1 MNFDLEYL
9 EKLAELLHDNDLNEI
24 TLEDDERAVSLK
36 REKAVF
42 YAAPQASV
50 SAAGAA
56 IQAQPTAKAEE
67 KKPEPAKKGR
77 PIASP
82 MTGTFY
88 ASPSPDEPPF
98 VSAGDNVAAGQ
109 VICIIEAM
117 KLMNEI
123 EADISGRII
132 EICVK
137 NGSSVEAGQIL
148 MYVE

>member
-9 EKLAELLHDNDLNEI
+9 EELAKLLHDNDLNEI
-24 TLEDDERAVSLK
+24 TLEDDEKAVSLK
-36 REKAVF
+36 REKTAL
-42 YAAPQASV
+42 YKAPQTAAPAAAAVQA
-50 SAAGAA
+50 AADV
-56 IQAQPTAKAEE
+56 KAEE
-67 KKPEPAKKGR
+67 KKQEPVKNGR

-98 VSAGDNVAAGQ
+98 VSTGDNVAAGQ

-132 EICVK
+132 EICVT